1 MIFVKNLESVSD
13 QEWSKTDKYPGVRWK
28 FLIDA
33 DVTWSSGLSLGFA
46 EIEPGG
52 DLILHYHSPAEIYVV
67 TDGVGTLNKSGELEE
82 IKKGDVDVVVNQLES
97 IFKEYKAD
105 KSVIDYITND
115 LNYNELINGFGWL
128 KTERPTPNDLVYAIL
143 SWIINFKRYN
153 PDKGFDS
160 SDIGNQLSIIYF
172 LFL

>member
-33 DVTWSSGLSLGFA
+33 DFTGSSGLSLGFA

-52 DLILHYHSPAEIYVV
+52 DLVLHYHSPAEIYVV

-82 IKKGDVDVVVNQLES
+82 IKKGDVVY
-97 IFKEYKAD
+97 I
-105 KSVIDYITND
+105 KSDAKHA
-115 LNYNELINGFGWL
+115 L
-128 KTERPTPNDLVYAIL
+128 KN
-143 SWIINFKRYN
+143 N
-153 PDKGFDS
+153 
-160 SDIGNQLSIIYF
+160 GNQTLKFYWIFPTDRFSDVKY
-172 LFL
+172 LY